1 MRLARSQ
8 MGQRTAGAMHEDG
21 AVSGASQKNPRGRIS
36 IALTGR
42 FRAAMT
48 PLIDFSDSDYKVSAF
63 RASSVETTE
72 TKGWAGACAWANPAH
87 ILNAGSCAIKKKLMA
102 VSVSVRPNPK
112 ASVRAAAWHRGGGF
126 PRADPGV
133 VSKDATGAMNEDS
146 HRRPPCCKI

>member
-87 ILNAGSCAIKKKLMA
+87 ILNAGSCTIKKTYGRL
-102 VSVSVRPNPK
+102 
-112 ASVRAAAWHRGGGF
+112 RATQSKGF
-126 PRADPGV
+126 
-133 VSKDATGAMNEDS
+133 S
-146 HRRPPCCKI
+146 